1 VNLGFLRPLYGEIGD
16 YVSVY
21 LDTDRTHENALT
33 AIELRWQA
41 ARQRL
46 AEAGASAA
54 SLDAAAAVTGGPGDA
69 RGYAVFTRAGAVA
82 LTGTLAAPPRREI
95 FWRTP

>member
-1 VNLGFLRPLYGEIGD
+1 VDLGFLRPLYDQIGD

-21 LDTDRTHENALT
+21 LDTDRGHENALD

-46 AEAGASAA
+46 AGAGASRA
-54 SLDAAAAVTGGPGDA
+54 SLDAAAAVTGGPGGA
-69 RGYAVFTRAGAVA
+69 RG
-82 LTGTLAAPPRREI
+82 
-95 FWRTP
+95 